1 MLQAEVVELEP
12 GAVGSEGAQ
21 PTGKFEKP
29 RHTTRQ
35 AWRNLS
41 DLKDCLGIELDWT
54 GLDGIAQRSTVTEQ
68 DAADGS
74 TVSS

>member
-41 DLKDCLGIELDWT
+41 DLKDCLGT
-54 GLDGIAQRSTVTEQ
+54 GLDWMEQ
-68 DAADGS
+68 HNAAR
-74 TVSS
+74 